1 MEGMRHGLRKGAAH
15 VSSDSWLAAG
25 GRGREGGPQRE
36 LREPDRSGQAGAV
49 TDSRLEAG
57 PGPGSPGGAADAA
70 GERPLDGFEARRTD
84 FRSSRPVSSRAARRG
99 GCHGSPKRSPG
110 RGTIDWTKS
119 ERAFAIGIGLNPSEL
134 DRVVAAKESLY
145 LPHRLIARDGGRRPR
160 RIDRPGDQLKRIQR
174 SLKDRIGERVT
185 LPPCLHGSVKGRS
198 PRTNAAEHQ
207 AKKVLVKLD
216 VTDFFPS
223 IDEAMVEEIF
233 RRQLHAS
240 RQVARAAA
248 SLLTRHS
255 EEDPSQTFLPQGS
268 PASSILANLAL
279 DRVDRFVQARAR
291 RLGVTYTRYVD
302 DIVVS
307 GDRARELIP
316 LVIGLLVHEG
326 FRVSRR
332 KLTVVSRG
340 KSQVVTGVTVNRKL
354 SPPPAFRK
362 TCRELLQEGRTAGPE
377 RLEQIIASLRGKCSY
392 ARGLEGTFAARLST
406 RLRLLEIRSEELAL
420 ASTTEGKERGRGFQ

>member
-1 MEGMRHGLRKGAAH
+1 M
-15 VSSDSWLAAG
+15 
-25 GRGREGGPQRE
+25 
-36 LREPDRSGQAGAV
+36 
-49 TDSRLEAG
+49 
-57 PGPGSPGGAADAA
+57 
-70 GERPLDGFEARRTD
+70 
-84 FRSSRPVSSRAARRG
+84 
-99 GCHGSPKRSPG
+99 
-110 RGTIDWTKS
+110 
-119 ERAFAIGIGLNPSEL
+119 
-134 DRVVAAKESLY
+134 
-145 LPHRLIARDGGRRPR
+145 
-160 RIDRPGDQLKRIQR
+160 
-174 SLKDRIGERVT
+174 T

-223 IDEAMVEEIF
+223 IDEDMVEEIF
-233 RRQLHAS
+233 RRQLHAG

-268 PASSILANLAL
+268 PASSIIANLAL

-316 LVIGLLVHEG
+316 LVIGLLVREG

-354 SPPPAFRK
+354 SPPHAFRK
-362 TCRELLQEGRTAGPE
+362 TCRELLREGWTAGPE
-377 RLEQIIASLRGKCSY
+377 RLEQIIASLRGKCSH
-392 ARGLEGTFAARLST
+392 ARGLEGTFAVRLGT

-420 ASTTEGKERGRGFQ
+420 TSATKRKEGGRGFQ